1 MESPMPDWSAMFKP
15 ELSLF
20 EVMAR
25 GTIMYLFLFI
35 VMRFLLKR
43 EGGQVNI
50 ADILVVVAVVD
61 GAQPAFSGDAQ
72 SITESA
78 VFVLTIL
85 FWSWLLNWASFRF
98 KPLAFLTAAPPMI
111 LFEDGKLNRKNMRK
125 ALLSREEL
133 FQQLRE
139 EGGVD
144 DLGQVERIIM
154 EGDGEMSVIKKED
167 AS

>member
-1 MESPMPDWSAMFKP
+1 MPDWSSMFKP
-15 ELSLF
+15 ELSLW
-20 EVMAR
+20 EVIAR
-25 GTIMYLFLFI
+25 GTIMYLFLFL

-85 FWSWLLNWASFRF
+85 FWSWVLNWASYHF
-98 KPLAFLTAAPPMI
+98 KPLAFLTAAPPMV
-111 LFEDGKLNRKNMRK
+111 LVEDGKLNRANMRK
-125 ALLSREEL
+125 ALMNREEL
-133 FQQLRE
+133 MQQLRE
-139 EGGVD
+139 EGVE
-144 DLGQVERIIM
+144 DLELVHHVIM
-154 EGDGEMSVIKKED
+154 EGDGEISVIKKDD
-167 AS
+167 AA

>member
-1 MESPMPDWSAMFKP
+1 MPDWSAMFTP

-20 EVMAR
+20 EVVAR
-25 GTIMYLFLFI
+25 GTIMYLFLFS

-98 KPLAFLTAAPPMI
+98 ERLKFLTAAPPMT
-111 LFEDGKLNRKNMRK
+111 LFENGKLNRKNLRK
-125 ALLSREEL
+125 ALMSREEL
-133 FQQLRE
+133 MQQVRE
-139 EGGVD
+139 EGGLD
-144 DLGQVERIIM
+144 DLKQIDRIIM
-154 EGDGEMSVIKKED
+154 EGDGEVTVIKKED
-167 AS
+167 A

>member
-1 MESPMPDWSAMFKP
+1 MPDWSAMFKP
-15 ELSLF
+15 ELSLL

-25 GTIMYLFLFI
+25 GTIMYLFLFL

-98 KPLAFLTAAPPMI
+98 KRFAFLTAAPPMI
-111 LFEDGKLNRKNMRK
+111 LFEDGRLQWKNMRK
-125 ALLSREEL
+125 GLMSREEL
-133 FQQLRE
+133 MQQLRE

-144 DLGQVERIIM
+144 DLGQVERIVM
-154 EGDGEMSVIKKED
+154 EGDGEVSVVKKDD
-167 AS
+167 AA